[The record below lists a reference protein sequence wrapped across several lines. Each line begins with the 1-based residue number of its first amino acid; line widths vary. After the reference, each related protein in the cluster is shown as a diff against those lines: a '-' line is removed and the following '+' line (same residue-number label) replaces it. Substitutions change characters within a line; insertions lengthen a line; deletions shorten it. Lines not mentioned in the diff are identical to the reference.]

1 MQIEKKTIRKLF
13 LTAVGCIILYWILH
27 ETERVAR
34 MMDVVGGIFRPFV
47 IGSALAF
54 IVNVPMRALER
65 GLRFVKKPGLRRS
78 LAMLLTVVVVIL
90 VLAGVV
96 VLLIPQIT
104 ETFMSLIPKLTS
116 FFMAVE
122 ERVRGFLENN
132 PRLMELIYSNTEFEN
147 LDWAGLIQKVMGVV
161 TSGIS
166 TIAVGT
172 FSAVGSITGG
182 IVDTV
187 IGLVFMVYCL
197 SRKEILAR
205 QGRRIIYSFL
215 PERFCDEVIRI
226 LRLTNR
232 TFCNFLSGQCLEAC
246 ILACLFAVTMAI
258 LRMPYITLISVLI
271 GVTALIP
278 VVGAFVGCAL
288 GAFFILVNDPFQAVV
303 FVIMFLILQQIEN
316 NMIYPKVVGTSI
328 GLPGMWVLFAVGV
341 GGEIMGVAGMFIM
354 IPVMAVIYTL
364 AREVTSKR
372 VAERG
377 IDPEKL
383 KDQPPEIKSHF
394 KEKREKKKKAALLQ
408 KLQERKEHP
417 GSDENNSENNGV

>member
-78 LAMLLTVVVVIL
+78 FAMLLTVVVVIL

-417 GSDENNSENNGV
+417 GSDENNSEHNGV